1 MVDSHV
7 AAGSIIVAGALTDSE
22 EVSMTQNGK
31 RQFVKYTFFKVDP
44 AWRRLS
50 QEDRERS
57 KAELA
62 AVVDE
67 FSSQMSISSYSLLG
81 TRGDVDFMLWKVSP
95 SLELLSALASQLN
108 RTELGKYLAVPHSYL
123 AMARRSNYIDEH
135 RHQRQEGT
143 GETVRPIGRDYLFV
157 YPFVK
162 TNDWYQLPK
171 AERQRMMSE
180 HFQVG
185 HRYPSVKI
193 STSYSFGLDD
203 QEFVL
208 GFETDSP
215 SDFLDLVMELRESE
229 ARSYTLRDTP
239 IFTCLHRSLKE
250 CLDGLG

>member
-1 MVDSHV
+1 M
-7 AAGSIIVAGALTDSE
+7 AGDV
-22 EVSMTQNGK
+22 Q
-31 RQFVKYTFFKVDP
+31 RQFVKYSFFKVDLQ
-44 AWRRLS
+44 WRKLPGG
-50 QEDRERS
+50 DRERS
-57 KAELA
+57 KTEFA

-67 FSSQMSISSYSLLG
+67 FASEMSIISYSLLG

-95 SLELLSALASQLN
+95 TLELLDALASQLN
-108 RTELGKYLAVPHSYL
+108 RTDLGKYLHVPHSYL
-123 AMARRSNYIDEH
+123 AMTRRSPYLDQH
-135 RHQRQEGT
+135 RHPGQGAT
-143 GETVRPIGRDYLFV
+143 GEMMRSVGRDYLFV

-162 TNDWYQLPK
+162 THDWYQLPQD
-171 AERQRMMSE
+171 ERQRMMDE
-180 HFQVG
+180 HFQIG

-229 ARSYTLRDTP
+229 ARPYTLRDTP
-239 IFTCLHRSLKE
+239 IFSCVHKPLKE